1 MLGWPNDRGMKH
13 TPTPREAAAARCLA
27 DALVEFIMA
36 VEDGRA
42 ERTAPPR
49 TAPPP
54 TAPPAP
60 AAAVKPLDPGPA
72 LLTILE
78 AAEYLGVS
86 PGTVRNMSA
95 PTGPLPSVKIRARRC
110 YSRKDLDAFIAR
122 HTIAPL
128 PM

>member
-1 MLGWPNDRGMKH
+1 MDT
-13 TPTPREAAAARCLA
+13 TPTPREAEAARRRA
-27 DALVEFIMA
+27 DALIEFLVA
-36 VEDGRA
+36 VDDGRA
-42 ERTAPPR
+42 ERTAPRRLP
-49 TAPPP
+49 
-54 TAPPAP
+54 PPAP
-60 AAAVKPLDPGPA
+60 AATVKPPDALPA